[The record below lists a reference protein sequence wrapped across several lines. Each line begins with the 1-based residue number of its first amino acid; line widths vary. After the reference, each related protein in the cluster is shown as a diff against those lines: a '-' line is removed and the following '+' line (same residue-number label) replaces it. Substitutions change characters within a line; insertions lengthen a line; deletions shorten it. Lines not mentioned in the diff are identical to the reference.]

1 MQDPNRNSQ
10 VIVQVMRS
18 QYRQYLLV
26 DLVRSSEITIDILIP
41 LSYRWMSAQDIQ
53 SIDEDKI
60 VDSTSVYAWLQ
71 LIASYKGYD
80 IVFLEMCRY
89 VQERVFKN
97 EYYQLLPLV
106 HSEHLHHC
114 ALQFENDALACYL
127 ANMFCASKKLIRW
140 AELILSTFL

>member
-1 MQDPNRNSQ
+1 
-10 VIVQVMRS
+10 
-18 QYRQYLLV
+18 
-26 DLVRSSEITIDILIP
+26 
-41 LSYRWMSAQDIQ
+41 MSAQDIQ

-89 VQERVFKN
+89 VQEQVFKI

-106 HSEHLHHC
+106 QSEHLHHC
-114 ALQFENDALACYL
+114 ALQFEHDAL